1 MQKFLRKLLCL
12 KDNAAAAK
20 IYSDVAANHWAIGQ
34 IGAVTEAGLM
44 TGVGAGKFAP
54 TGKVT
59 LEQVAKVATLV
70 AGVSQVDKAVTGK
83 VSPWAKGYVAAAIEA
98 GLLPE
103 VPSYQAN
110 ATRGILVEVSYELAK
125 PVDQVL
131 KASGAKQTGAKKI
144 TVTFNRAVTDAE
156 KADLTFD
163 VKNGLVPYSVT
174 AAYAEDKIRGVDS
187 TIPSS
192 WRLRCNSKRK

>member
-1 MQKFLRKLLCL
+1 MVFSMFASVAFAADATTTAPVLDTQGKFDALKAAGVFTGYPDGTAGLTNEMTRAEFAKVLAKVTML

-20 IYSDVAANHWAIGQ
+20 IYSDVAASHWAVGQ

-98 GLLPE
+98 GLLQDLPN
-103 VPSYQAN
+103 YQ
-110 ATRGILVEVSYELAK
+110 
-125 PVDQVL
+125 
-131 KASGAKQTGAKKI
+131 
-144 TVTFNRAVTDAE
+144 
-156 KADLTFD
+156 
-163 VKNGLVPYSVT
+163 
-174 AAYAEDKIRGVDS
+174 
-187 TIPSS
+187 
-192 WRLRCNSKRK
+192 SKRNTRCACRSCLHTC